1 MREVAPLD
9 IVEAIRQALLVR
21 GPDVMVGVAYR
32 SFGDTFI
39 VTPKDIPR
47 EKEGLQ

>member
-1 MREVAPLD
+1 VREVAPLD

-32 SFGDTFI
+32 SFGDTFT
-39 VTPKDIPR
+39 VTPKDNPR
-47 EKEGLQ
+47 EKEGPQ